1 MLKVKSW
8 AISALAHIVGI
19 SSFYIILL
27 YLADLEYPKLLLIS
41 AKTGEILFPFCIL
54 SFTAGIVYLLIRID
68 GNGGEA
74 AKGGLLL
81 ASLPHLSMIFSFLE
95 LTLVI
100 TNHYNHAM
108 NFLTDDLSKVVM
120 LFLAISTLMNAVCL
134 HECAVFMNAEKRQGQ

>member
-1 MLKVKSW
+1 MLKIKSL

-19 SSFYIILL
+19 ASFYLIFL
-27 YLADLEYPKLLLIS
+27 YLTDLEYPKLLLIS
-41 AKTGEILFPFCIL
+41 AKTGKILFPFCIL

-74 AKGGLLL
+74 SKGGLLL

-95 LTLVI
+95 ITLVI
-100 TNHYNHAM
+100 TNHHNHAM

-120 LFLAISTLMNAVCL
+120 LFLVIISLMTAVCL
-134 HECAVFMNAEKRQGQ
+134 HECAVFMNVQSRRQ